1 MTITNDLREGNS
13 VKHVWI
19 MRKRYRPAVGAPK
32 SSLVRA
38 DAISYLSMRENQVR
52 ASSAPGSDEIV
63 VLADT
68 EDGGHGAPGLPE
80 DFHTDLLFAV
90 AVARRDARDA
100 TDDGDEE
107 DRILMAQLE
116 EGNWVWK
123 MFRPSE
129 PEPKPS

>member
-1 MTITNDLREGNS
+1 M
-13 VKHVWI
+13 KHVWI
-19 MRKRYRPAVGAPK
+19 MRKRHRPASGAPK
-32 SSLVRA
+32 STLVRA

-52 ASSAPGSDEIV
+52 ASELGSDEIV

-68 EDGGHGAPGLPE
+68 EDGGHNAPELPE

-90 AVARRDARDA
+90 AMARRDARDA
-100 TDDGDEE
+100 ADDADEQ
-107 DRILMAQLE
+107 DRILLAQLE
-116 EGNWVWK
+116 DGEWVWK